1 MVMAFTISNYSIGFV
16 NSAKHFDQSIFSSG
30 LLATGYFV
38 NTYIINNG

>member
-1 MVMAFTISNYSIGFV
+1 MVNFNKSKHSIGFV
-16 NSAKHFDQSIFSSG
+16 KSSEHLDQSIFSSG